1 MPQPLERQEEGGP
14 LHLRDCPSWGALQ
27 VLPRGSPVTPCRQG
41 LPVSVLEMR
50 NPRLR
55 EAEETGSRSEPA
67 VCPVQPGAV
76 TPDLH
81 GTHVQGASWLC
92 PTPPPLAI
100 LCWSRCRASHI
111 TDKGMAAKPIQ
122 IPDTLPC
129 VAPLCPPHHG
139 PPPRRPVPAHQQ
151 EPHCLSRPLGQ
162 TNSPLHL
169 FCQNPSV
176 IRFPVP
182 CLSRARHSLQ
192 QWRTHLHLLSESRSP
207 QLEK

>member
-1 MPQPLERQEEGGP
+1 MHRPLERQEEGGP

-27 VLPRGSPVTPCRQG
+27 VLPRGRPVTPCRQG
-41 LPVSVLEMR
+41 LPMSVLEMR

-67 VCPVQPGAV
+67 VCPVRPGAV

-92 PTPPPLAI
+92 PTPRPWPSSAGPLVRPPTSQTRE
-100 LCWSRCRASHI
+100 WQPSPSRSQ
-111 TDKGMAAKPIQ
+111 TPF
-122 IPDTLPC
+122 PVL
-129 VAPLCPPHHG
+129 PLCARLTMGLHG
-139 PPPRRPVPAHQQ
+139 ALCLPTSRSLN
-151 EPHCLSRPLGQ
+151 CLSRPLGQ

-182 CLSRARHSLQ
+182 CLSWARHSLQ